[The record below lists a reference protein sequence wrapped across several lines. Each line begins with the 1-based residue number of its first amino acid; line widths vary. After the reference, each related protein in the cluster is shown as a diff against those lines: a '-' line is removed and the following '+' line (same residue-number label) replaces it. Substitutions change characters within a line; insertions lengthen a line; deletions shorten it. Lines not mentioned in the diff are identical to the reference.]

1 MDFVMFAKRFQRGEK
16 PFEKGLIKANRD
28 KFHNEKFIDF
38 FLKQN
43 YDFTIKG
50 RHPT

>member
-1 MDFVMFAKRFQRGEK
+1 MDFVMFVKRFQRGEK
-16 PFEKGLIKANRD
+16 PCEKGLIETKRD